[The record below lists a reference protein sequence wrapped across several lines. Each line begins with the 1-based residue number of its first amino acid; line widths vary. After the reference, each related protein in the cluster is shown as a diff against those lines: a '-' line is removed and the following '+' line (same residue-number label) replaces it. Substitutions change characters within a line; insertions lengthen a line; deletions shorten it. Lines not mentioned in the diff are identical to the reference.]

1 MTNEEAEN
9 ALRALCEE
17 SLQRLPLPN
26 SEAVEEALRPQNQLG
41 SLDHL
46 LAEQL
51 KTILSSGTQTGFD
64 TFDLRE
70 LKDNLCLNAVIGRST
85 HDCYSVIDAILHCL
99 PAGTELP
106 TLDDP
111 VWSTAI
117 DLGRGRAVLDAYRHP
132 DHHLIAVSDAGKR
145 MTDRGYTLSA
155 RGGAYHFD
163 ETELYRAS
171 SEIRDAFTKLG
182 SFAVLSNI
190 FRIMRCNN
198 CTAFDMYL
206 PVRNYD
212 VLRKTPSIPYGYL
225 FHLAVG
231 APTEPSL
238 GEDEALRSKQIW
250 SNAIDLAQDIVSS
263 LNIETY
269 NAYTL
274 FGTKPRR
281 LENALREIALHDH
294 LFCFV
299 QQWPLSLAPTVLSAF
314 FGSTYNEKIRSQFG
328 WTPDDAVKLYLAVKT
343 LANDDPK
350 AFTSAGL
357 AKHGVSRWK
366 FKKMKSFFCHSPNMA
381 NKEYASPLAAQR
393 ADVMFKP
400 LLDIGDDRYLVP
412 AVSLAGPAFYEAT
425 VTALRSLV
433 SSKEVD
439 ALQGNGTERVVSA
452 LLKEACFNVTVRG
465 ATYRSGDDEHGECDF
480 VVESD
485 SDILFIE
492 CKAKALTRG
501 SMAGVPGDA
510 LLDFAG
516 GMLAA
521 QAQALRHERILR
533 KFGRIQFTEGTPDVV
548 WRDRNI
554 TRMSVTLLEHGA
566 IQDRMLLFGL
576 YEALLNTQVNVSD
589 GYTKARQVSKLQDAL
604 SKMREEA
611 HALEGLGVSLS
622 KQSMASSLSV
632 GALSIMLD
640 GALDLA
646 HFVRRVSVRSTYMTY
661 NPIFEFKQHLKQGLV
676 D

>member
-1 MTNEEAEN
+1 
-9 ALRALCEE
+9 
-17 SLQRLPLPN
+17 
-26 SEAVEEALRPQNQLG
+26 
-41 SLDHL
+41 
-46 LAEQL
+46 
-51 KTILSSGTQTGFD
+51 
-64 TFDLRE
+64 
-70 LKDNLCLNAVIGRST
+70 
-85 HDCYSVIDAILHCL
+85 
-99 PAGTELP
+99 
-106 TLDDP
+106 
-111 VWSTAI
+111 
-117 DLGRGRAVLDAYRHP
+117 
-132 DHHLIAVSDAGKR
+132 
-145 MTDRGYTLSA
+145 MTDRGYTLSV

-182 SFAVLSNI
+182 SISILSNI
-190 FRIMRCNN
+190 FRIIRCNN
-198 CTAFDMYL
+198 CSAFDMYL

-231 APTEPSL
+231 VPAEPSL
-238 GEDEALRSKQIW
+238 GEDEVLQSTQIW
-250 SNAIDLAQDIVSS
+250 SNAIALAQDVVSS

-269 NAYTL
+269 SAYTL
-274 FGTKPRR
+274 LGTKPRR
-281 LENALREIALHDH
+281 LESALREIALHDH
-294 LFCFV
+294 LFCLV

-314 FGSTYNEKIRSQFG
+314 FGSTHNDKMLSQFG
-328 WTPDDAVKLYLAVKT
+328 WTPSDAVKLYLAVKT
-343 LANDDPK
+343 LANDDPQ

-357 AKHGVSRWK
+357 AKHGLSRWK
-366 FKKMKSFFCHSPNMA
+366 FKKMKNFFCHSPDVA
-381 NKEYASPLAAQR
+381 NSEYISPLAAQK
-393 ADVMFKP
+393 ANVMFKP
-400 LLDIGDDRYLVP
+400 LLDIGHDRYLVP
-412 AVSLAGPAFYEAT
+412 SASLAGPAFYEAT
-425 VTALRSLV
+425 VTALRCLV
-433 SSKEVD
+433 SSKEVEK
-439 ALQGNGTERVVSA
+439 LQGNGTERVVSA
-452 LLKEACFNVTVRG
+452 LLKEACFNVIVRG
-465 ATYRSGDDEHGECDF
+465 AIYRTGDSEDGECDF

-566 IQDRMLLFGL
+566 IQDRMLLFNL

-589 GYTKARQVSKLQDAL
+589 GYSKAKQVSKLQDSL

-611 HALEGLGVSLS
+611 HALEGLGVSLNE
-622 KQSMASSLSV
+622 QSMASSLSV
-632 GALSIMLD
+632 GALSVMLD

-646 HFVRRVSVRSTYMTY
+646 HFVKRVSVRSTCMTY
-661 NPIFEFKQHLKQGLV
+661 NPVFEFKQHLEQGLV

>member
-1 MTNEEAEN
+1 MTNEEAGN
-9 ALRALCEE
+9 ALEALCEK
-17 SLQRLPLPN
+17 SLVRFPFPN
-26 SEAVEEALRPQNQLG
+26 SKAVEAALRPPNQLG
-41 SLDHL
+41 SLDDI
-46 LAEQL
+46 LAEKL
-51 KTILSSGTQTGFD
+51 KTILSCRKQTGFD

-70 LKDNLCLNAVIGRST
+70 IRDNFCLKAAIGQST
-85 HDCYSVIDAILHCL
+85 HNWYSFIDAILPCL

-106 TLDDP
+106 TLADP

-117 DLGRGRAVLDAYRHP
+117 DLGRGRAALGAYRQP
-132 DHHLIAVSDAGKR
+132 DHRLIAVSDAGKR
-145 MTDRGYTLSA
+145 MTNRGYTLSVCS
-155 RGGAYHFD
+155 GAYHFE

-171 SEIRDAFTKLG
+171 SEIRDAFKKFG
-182 SFAVLSNI
+182 SFSVLSNI
-190 FRIMRCNN
+190 FRIIRCNSQ
-198 CTAFDMYL
+198 TAFDMYL

-225 FHLAVG
+225 FHLSIGVPAD
-231 APTEPSL
+231 PSL
-238 GEDEALRSKQIW
+238 GEDENLPQEHIW
-250 SNAIDLAQDIVSS
+250 SNAIQLAQDIVSS
-263 LNIETY
+263 LNVETY

-294 LFCFV
+294 LFCLV
-299 QQWPLSLAPTVLSAF
+299 QQWPPSLAPTVLSAF
-314 FGSTYNEKIRSQFG
+314 FGSTYSDKIFSKFG
-328 WTPDDAVKLYLAVKT
+328 WTLSDAVKLYIAVKT
-343 LANDDPK
+343 LANEDPK
-350 AFTSAGL
+350 VFTSAEL
-357 AKHGVSRWK
+357 AKHGLSRRK
-366 FKKMKSFFCHSPNMA
+366 FEKMKSFFCHSPNA
-381 NKEYASPLAAQR
+381 INEEYTSPLAAQK
-393 ADVMFKP
+393 ANVMFKP
-400 LLDIGDDRYLVP
+400 LLDIGGDRYLVP

-425 VTALRSLV
+425 ATALRSFVNSTDL
-433 SSKEVD
+433 D
-439 ALQGNGTERVVSA
+439 NLQGNGTERVVSA
-452 LLKEACFNVTVRG
+452 LLEEACFNVTVRG
-465 ATYRSGDDEHGECDF
+465 ATYRLGVNEDGECDF

-501 SMAGVPGDA
+501 AMAGVPGDA

-533 KFGRIQFTEGTPDVV
+533 KFGRIQFTGASPDVV

-576 YEALLNTQVNVSD
+576 YKALLNTQVNASD
-589 GYTKARQVSKLQDAL
+589 GYSKAKQVSKLQDAL
-604 SKMREEA
+604 RKMCEEA
-611 HALEGLGVSLS
+611 HALEDLGVSLNQ
-622 KQSMASSLSV
+622 QSMASSLSV

-640 GALDLA
+640 GALNLA
-646 HFVRRVSVRSTYMTY
+646 HFVRRVSVQCTYMAY
-661 NPIFEFKQHLKQGLV
+661 NPIFEFKQHLKQELV